1 MLTVIAFVVAIG
13 ILVVWHELGHY
24 FAARVCG
31 VPVLRFSFG
40 FGPVLFRWKA
50 KSSLTEWAFSVF
62 PLGGYVAMLDQSHGT
77 DQVFTSEQLARS
89 LNRQPLIK
97 RVLIVSAGP
106 LANFLLAIMVYWVLA
121 VIGTQEP
128 APVFDAAPKATLFYE
143 AGFVEPIQVSVIDG
157 VAVTSFS
164 DASFRLTQAAIERK
178 RVEVLGH
185 SLDKGKDLINKGDAR
200 ERLMVLDFSQLT
212 SEQIQGSF
220 LQVLGARLAAVLPQI
235 DSVVTGSPAF
245 RAGLVAGDVII
256 NVGEVYRPNVATVVN
271 AVRASANRPLQLAV
285 WREGKVIDMH
295 VIPTAQTGSL
305 ATIGV
310 GFSPIAGVIVRYPP
324 WEAAGVAIG
333 KTWDI
338 SVLTVKMLGQ
348 IITGRASLSNL
359 SGPLTIADAAGKTAA
374 IGLISF
380 LSFLALVS
388 VGLGILNLLPIPMLD
403 GGHLLYYGLEA
414 VTGRVPSERLMTF
427 GQIFGALILGL
438 LMVIALTND
447 VVRLVIPQFSR

>member
-1 MLTVIAFVVAIG
+1 MLTVIAFVVALG

-77 DQVFTSEQLARS
+77 DQPFTSEQLARS

-97 RVLIVSAGP
+97 RVLIVAAGP

-121 VIGTQEP
+121 VVGTQEP
-128 APVFDAAPKATLFYE
+128 APVFDAAPKGTLFYE

-178 RVEVLGH
+178 RVEVVGH
-185 SLDKGKDLINKGDAR
+185 SLDKGKDLINKAAAR
-200 ERLMVLDFSQLT
+200 ERLMLLDFSQLT

-220 LQVLGARLAAVLPQI
+220 LQALGARLAAVLPQI

-245 RAGLVAGDVII
+245 TAGLVAGDVII
-256 NVGEVYRPNVATVVN
+256 NVGEVHRPNVATVVN
-271 AVRASANRPLQLAV
+271 AVRASANRPLKLTV
-285 WREGKVIDMH
+285 WREGKVIDLH
-295 VIPTAQTGSL
+295 VIPTVQTGSL

-310 GFSPIAGVIVRYPP
+310 GFYPVPGVIVRYPP
-324 WEAAGVAIG
+324 GEAVGVAVG

-374 IGLISF
+374 IGVISF

-427 GQIFGALILGL
+427 GQIFGAVILGL